1 MARAFVDYQRAIV
14 EGQPAEEIDELLGE
28 VERTVS
34 GADE

>member
-1 MARAFVDYQRAIV
+1 MAWAFVDYQRAIV
-14 EGQPAEEIDELLGE
+14 EGQLAEELDALLEE